1 MSKFTFEWDKE
12 KRLATIAK
20 HKIDFIDAIEIFGGK
35 VLILPGKSEIESR
48 QLAVAPLGEKMIA
61 VVFTMRGEIVRI
73 ITARA
78 ARKNEREQY
87 QNLYP
92 RTDQGNEGSN

>member
-1 MSKFTFEWDKE
+1 MSKLEFEWDKE

-20 HKIDFIDAIEIFGGK
+20 HNIDFIDAIEVFGGK
-35 VLILPGKSEIESR
+35 VVILPAKSEIESR
-48 QLAVAPLGEKMIA
+48 QVAVAPLGEKMIA
-61 VVFTMRGEIVRI
+61 VVFTVRGEIVRI

-92 RTDQGNEGSN
+92 RTDQSDEG